1 MSASFEDVMMSNI
14 VFEWVAINGAM
25 VTYNVAPRQ
34 TAVFAFKIALIT
46 SKRARFWLRLMS

>member
-1 MSASFEDVMMSNI
+1 MSASVEDVMMSNI
-14 VFEWVAINGAM
+14 VFEWVVAINDAM

-46 SKRARFWLRLMS
+46 SKRARL